1 MCNRRFANISQ
12 KTMKILVIF
21 LVLVVSGT
29 VFAGAGQEAAEEG
42 QVLRIIHPVNSGN
55 WSPLNGGGHEVRW
68 LSLQWAGPMYFDSNG
83 ELQPYVFDSWE
94 SNNDYT
100 VWTFTIDSKAVF
112 SDGSSITTDDV
123 IGSWNLSARP
133 STQHQRVGL
142 FLSSVS
148 GFNAVAEGRAKDM
161 TGLKALDNRTIQV
174 TLSQPDPIF
183 FQKLGTNLIPP
194 VKISQAADADGEQI
208 QEWWH
213 PDNGVIVSGPFMP
226 TSMDL
231 DQGIITLERNPN
243 FFGPKPLL
251 DKIIITTVSDAQT
264 GTLMMQRGQ
273 MDAHTEFLT
282 PTMIQDLGA
291 DFASGSMLAKGHH
304 FWLSAR
310 QAPTNDI
317 NVRKALIMA
326 VDSRQMF
333 EVAYPNGPNAA
344 ADQLVNK
351 VAGSEDPAYEP
362 YPYDPEGAR
371 AALAASSY
379 GSARNLPKLMFV
391 GISTPSHEA
400 AAQYIAEQWRQV
412 LGIQGTEMKADID
425 SYEGPDQ
432 GSVQIFRDDVGT
444 RVPDIV
450 SYLLGSI
457 HSSSGN
463 ARSKLGGY
471 DNPEVDALLEEAAT
485 KAVSDPARIE
495 LAQEAQRLFREDWH
509 FIPYQHD
516 TMSKWAMPW
525 VNNFDKND
533 DWQVIAPWA
542 VYIDQDLKEE
552 MTRR

>member
-1 MCNRRFANISQ
+1 MGNRQIANISRNIR
-12 KTMKILVIF
+12 TILVVL
-21 LVLVVSGT
+21 LVLVTAGT
-29 VFAGAGQEAAEEG
+29 AFAGGGQEAAEEG

-68 LSLQWAGPMYFDSNG
+68 LSLQWAGPMYFDKNG

-94 SNNDYT
+94 ANGDNS
-100 VWTFTIDSKAVF
+100 VWTFTIEPDAVF
-112 SDGSSITTDDV
+112 SDGSPITTDDV
-123 IGSWNLSARP
+123 IGTWNLSTRP
-133 STQHQRVGL
+133 STQHQRVAL
-142 FLSSVS
+142 FLSGVQ
-148 GFNAVAEGRAKDM
+148 GFDAVASGNAKDM
-161 TGLKALDNRTIQV
+161 SGLRALDSRTIQV

-183 FQKLGTNLIPP
+183 FQKLATNLIPP
-194 VKISQAADADGEQI
+194 VKISQAADANGDQI

-213 PDNGVIVSGPFMP
+213 PDNGVVVSGPFMP
-226 TSMDL
+226 TDMDL

-243 FFGPKPLL
+243 FFGPEPQL

-264 GTLMMQRGQ
+264 ATLMLQRGQ

-291 DFASGSMLAKGHH
+291 DFAAGAMLAKGHH
-304 FWLSAR
+304 FWLSAG
-310 QAPTNDI
+310 QTPTDDI
-317 NVRKALIMA
+317 NVRRALIMA
-326 VDSRQMF
+326 VDTAQMF
-333 EVAYPNGPNAA
+333 DVAYPNGPNQAA
-344 ADQLVNK
+344 TQLVNK
-351 VAGSEDPAYEP
+351 VVGSNDPDYEP

-391 GISTPSHEA
+391 GVSTPSHEA
-400 AAQYIAEQWRQV
+400 AAQYVAEQWRQV

-432 GSVQIFRDDVGT
+432 GNVQIFRDDVGT

-450 SYLLGSI
+450 SYLTGSI

-463 ARSKLGGY
+463 ARGKLGGY
-471 DNPEVDALLEEAAT
+471 ANPEVDALLEEAAT
-485 KAVSDPARIE
+485 KAVSDPERIS
-495 LAQEAQRLFREDWH
+495 LAQEAQRLFRDDWH
-509 FIPYQHD
+509 FIPYQYD

-525 VNNFDKND
+525 VQNFEKND

-542 VYIDQDLKEE
+542 VTIDQDLKNE
-552 MTRR
+552 MTD